1 METRPKLKARKTI
14 EPPLN
19 PAEHILA
26 LTPDELAEFIDPAEM
41 VLGHI
46 DAEAF
51 AEYDAEH
58 IEEQRL
64 AMKNV
69 TQS

>member
-1 METRPKLKARKTI
+1 METRLKSKARQII

-19 PAEHILA
+19 PPEHILA
-26 LTPDELAEFIDPAEM
+26 LTPDEQADFIDPVEM

-58 IEEQRL
+58 IEEMRL
-64 AMKNV
+64 AMKNN

>member
-1 METRPKLKARKTI
+1 METTPKPKTRQII

-26 LTPDELAEFIDPAEM
+26 LTPDKQADFIDPVEM

-51 AEYDAEH
+51 AEYDTEH
-58 IEEQRL
+58 IEEMRF
-64 AMKNV
+64 AMKNI

>member
-1 METRPKLKARKTI
+1 METTPKPKTRQII

-26 LTPDELAEFIDPAEM
+26 LTPDEQADFIDPVEM
-41 VLGHI
+41 VLAHI
-46 DAEAF
+46 DADAF

-64 AMKNV
+64 AMENN

>member
-1 METRPKLKARKTI
+1 METRPKPKARQTI

-26 LTPDELAEFIDPAEM
+26 LTPDEQADFIDPVEM
-41 VLGHI
+41 VLAHI
-46 DAEAF
+46 DADAF

-58 IEEQRL
+58 IEEKRL
-64 AMKNV
+64 AMENN

>member
-1 METRPKLKARKTI
+1 METRPKPTARQII
-14 EPPLN
+14 EPPFN

-26 LTPDELAEFIDPAEM
+26 LTPDEQADFIDPVEI
-41 VLGHI
+41 VLAHI

-64 AMKNV
+64 AIKNYS
-69 TQS
+69 QS